1 MEFELYYGISKYL
14 VDKSLPKLSPKDQEK
29 ITNASKNF
37 QLKDGQL
44 FFTKDRN
51 NPRLVIKADENL
63 KKVLNEGHA
72 GEGNKHFKGDATAE
86 RIARNF
92 YWPRMTAQINEWV
105 KTCEICQRAEKPT
118 KNNPLRPIK
127 VTEPFELIGMDLI
140 GPLPVTEQ
148 GNRFIV
154 VMTEYLTKWVEAK
167 PITNKRAETIAEF
180 LHEIL
185 ARFGTPRKIIT
196 DQGTEFNNETI
207 KALNKIMGI
216 QSIYSSPYHPQTNG
230 QTERTN
236 RTLCETLSKIA
247 QEKETQWDKWLNSA
261 LWAYRNKKHSVTNYT
276 PAFLLYGMQM
286 RTPLEM
292 DLIPGMEKPELTV
305 EDYVDLIGPRLSST
319 RKDAEMRSNKFKD
332 RQKGYYDKKIKPK
345 QFKIGDKVLLYDSA
359 KQMVH
364 GDKFRDKYKE
374 GIFRV
379 QEACSNGTYRL
390 LDEQQRVTKIT
401 TGDRLKEYHEVPAWE
416 AKVRVEQTTL
426 GPQSRLPIS
435 SARLRIT
442 YNKNNNNNTNEESNN
457 TKTREQ
463 EIREENERRRPKG
476 RMLPVTITS
485 NDKNN
490 HDKIAE
496 QRRERIELIKNSQL
510 IPKSKITE
518 EPITEDTNMY
528 NKGPRIKQKPKFSR
542 SAYGNKEKND

>member
-1 MEFELYYGISKYL
+1 MEFELYYGISQYL
-14 VDKSLPKLSPKDQEK
+14 TNKTLPKLSPKDQEK
-29 ITNASKNF
+29 IINASKNF
-37 QLKDGQL
+37 QIKDGQL
-44 FFTKDRN
+44 FFIKEKD

-63 KKVLNEGHA
+63 RKVLNEGHA
-72 GEGNKHFKGDATAE
+72 GEGNKHFKGEATAE
-86 RIARNF
+86 RLARNF
-92 YWPRMTAQINEWV
+92 YWPRMGTQIHEWV
-105 KTCEICQRAEKPT
+105 KTCEICQRADKPT

-127 VTEPFELIGMDLI
+127 VSEPFELIGMDLI
-140 GPLPVTEQ
+140 GPLPETVQ
-148 GNRFIV
+148 GNKYIIV
-154 VMTEYLTKWVEAK
+154 LTEYLTKWVEAK
-167 PITNKRAETIAEF
+167 PLTNKRAETIAEF
-180 LHEIL
+180 LHEVL

-207 KALNKIMGI
+207 KALNKTMSI

-236 RTLCETLSKIA
+236 RTLCETLKSIA
-247 QEKETQWDKWLNSA
+247 RERTTQWDKWISSA

-286 RTPLEM
+286 RTPLEL

-305 EDYVDLIGPRLSST
+305 EDYVDLVGPRLSSI

-332 RQKGYYDKKIKPK
+332 RQKGYYDKKIKTK

-374 GIFRV
+374 GIFIV
-379 QEACSNGTYRL
+379 QEALSNGTYRL
-390 LDEQQRVTKIT
+390 LDEQQRLTKIT
-401 TGDRLKEYHEVPAWE
+401 TGDRLKEFHEVPAWE

-426 GPQSRLPIS
+426 GPQSRIPIP

-442 YNKNNNNNTNEESNN
+442 YNKNNNN

-463 EIREENERRRPKG
+463 EIREENERRKPKG
-476 RMLPVTITS
+476 RMLPVIITS

-490 HDKIAE
+490 NDRIVE
-496 QRRERIELIKNSQL
+496 QRKERIELLKDSQL
-510 IPKSKITE
+510 IPQSKIRE
-518 EPITEDTNMY
+518 EPITEDTNLY
-528 NKGPRIKQKPKFSR
+528 NKGPRINLKPKYSR
-542 SAYGNKEKND
+542 SAYVARSTSPTKKIKRD